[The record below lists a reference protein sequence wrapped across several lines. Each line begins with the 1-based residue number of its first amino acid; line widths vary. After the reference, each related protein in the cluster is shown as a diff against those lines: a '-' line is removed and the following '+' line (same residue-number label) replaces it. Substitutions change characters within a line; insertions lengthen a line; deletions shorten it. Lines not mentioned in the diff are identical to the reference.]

1 MFRSNFYKALIKLQM
16 DVQIQSQIQSPLVR
30 TLQSIPTN
38 SANFVHGIPD
48 NTPPFSRTSVKVQ
61 ATSGDPDKVAGDLHV
76 FKVPQNGHLNRA
88 YLRYRMYGT
97 ADSSLTPVIA
107 TDGDNPFSF
116 GEGIEYIQL
125 RTHNNVIQTIPAS
138 AIPFEVA
145 SVCRSDQMLKNNL
158 QGLAGYF
165 GTIVGGLALQIPPT
179 YNRPTFSA
187 TDPSPS
193 SLDMRCKDYLIPIP
207 FSSTFYLKDNLET
220 RMMEDLEIVVK
231 TRLSPIQYVTTNAPE
246 TPLAINNRHELE
258 LTLDYIQFHGNVE
271 EVIRNENFKP
281 DVPAALLQSDYE
293 VHKAVFDKTIIQGD
307 GSRTLYRAPL
317 NTDGLVTDIFVVPKV
332 HPATLEYERY
342 SRFENEGFHFELFSG
357 GISIMSGFKAEFDGV
372 ESLQYSTVTRQYQNE
387 GVLPLR
393 WSRCGT
399 RIRLALNNTDEYF
412 DGGISFQSLVAPELV
427 ISAVYRTNS
436 PTQFKTEVDGDEDDN
451 IKDSPQLLEFDVVLK
466 RKNLLRIDGNTGKIS
481 KSLES

>member
-1 MFRSNFYKALIKLQM
+1 M

-61 ATSGDPDKVAGDLHV
+61 ASTGDPDKASDLHV

-88 YLRYRMYGT
+88 YLRYRMYGHAT
-97 ADSSLTPVIA
+97 TVGGAVVA
-107 TDGDNPFSF
+107 TDNDNPFSF
-116 GEGIEYIQL
+116 GEGIEWVQM

-145 SVCRSDQMLKNNL
+145 SISSSDQMLKNNL

-165 GTIVGGLALQIPPT
+165 GTQYSGAALQIPPNF
-179 YNRPTFSA
+179 NRPTFNAVEGTS
-187 TDPSPS
+187 D
-193 SLDMRCKDYLIPIP
+193 DIENRVKDYLIPLP
-207 FSSTFYLKDNLET
+207 FSTMFYLKDNLET
-220 RMMEDLEIVVK
+220 RLMEDLEIVVK
-231 TRLSPIQYVTTNAPE
+231 TRLSPIQYE
-246 TPLAINNRHELE
+246 TGQTREVALPIEDRHELE

-293 VHKAVFDKTIIQGD
+293 VHKAIYSSSETS
-307 GSRTLYRAPL
+307 GSLGTRVIYKAPL
-317 NTDGLVTDIFVVPKV
+317 NTDGLITDIFVVPKV
-332 HPATLEYERY
+332 HPSNLGYERY
-342 SRFENEGFHFELFSG
+342 SRFEVTGFHFELFSG
-357 GISIMSGFKAEFDGV
+357 GISIMSGFKAEYDGI

-427 ISAVYRTNS
+427 ISAVYNTANPYNFAVDIGAGKSETTNLN
-436 PTQFKTEVDGDEDDN
+436 DD
-451 IKDSPQLLEFDVVLK
+451 PGLLEFDVVLK